1 MKSMSDSFNQ
11 SLCLITALEKEI
23 ANVKGWLEKGECRE
37 YYEMKLKAL
46 QGAYDSL
53 TKEGRFVTDD
63 FFLVEKEGGYF
74 DKRGRREK
82 E

>member
-11 SLCLITALEKEI
+11 SLCLITA
-23 ANVKGWLEKGECRE
+23 
-37 YYEMKLKAL
+37 YEMKLKAL

-53 TKEGRFVTDD
+53 TKEGRFVIDD